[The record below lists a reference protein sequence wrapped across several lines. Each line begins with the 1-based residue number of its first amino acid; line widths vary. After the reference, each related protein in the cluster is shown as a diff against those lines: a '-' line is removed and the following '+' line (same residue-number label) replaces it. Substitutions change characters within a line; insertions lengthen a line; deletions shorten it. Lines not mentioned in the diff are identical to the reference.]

1 MSDFKIDT
9 APTIEERT
17 HQIKQKRKYATQYES
32 DDEHGH
38 FPLLG
43 VLSYMLC
50 TLAVVCFGVAVW
62 DSVALIMV
70 GEGNVFTV
78 AIQTGAAINLLFS
91 VSLDSRRFLLLRV
104 ILRLLLQPSAI
115 RKRASPLQ

>member
-1 MSDFKIDT
+1 MSDLKID
-9 APTIEERT
+9 
-17 HQIKQKRKYATQYES
+17 HS
-32 DDEHGH
+32 
-38 FPLLG
+38 LLLE

-78 AIQTGAAINLLFS
+78 AIQIGAAINLLFFGQLGLA
-91 VSLDSRRFLLLRV
+91 VHRIV
-104 ILRLLLQPSAI
+104 N
-115 RKRASPLQ
+115 K